1 MENGA
6 LRGNT
11 DGIGKLIG
19 AVLLI
24 VAAVAVGLVGLGAFA
39 AYAAYGAVVAS
50 GAGTGLGIL
59 AGVGAFFAAPIA
71 ACTVFGGVS
80 KIKRNYDRDK
90 RNAQY
95 AQQAKYNPI
104 PTPQPKPAPQPAAPA
119 PSAPADGTPTVFVD
133 ALKQLEE
140 MKPEDR
146 KKYLETLRDHFPSE
160 VETLHKYDEQMA
172 LKQEAKVMKPI
183 TLGTKAPS
191 P

>member
-1 MENGA
+1 MIEQGA

-19 AVLLI
+19 TILLVVA
-24 VAAVAVGLVGLGAFA
+24 VAAVGLAAVGAYA
-39 AYAAYGAVVAS
+39 AYAAYGAVVAA
-50 GAGTGLGIL
+50 GAGKAVGAL
-59 AGVGAFFAAPIA
+59 AAVGAFIAAPVA
-71 ACTVFGGVS
+71 TLTVLSGVRKGFKALGGNSRYKAPKNYTPPVS
-80 KIKRNYDRDK
+80 MKPY
-90 RNAQY
+90 
-95 AQQAKYNPI
+95 QA
-104 PTPQPKPAPQPAAPA
+104 PTPAPAPA
-119 PSAPADGTPTVFVD
+119 PSAPADGTPAVFVD

>member
-6 LRGNT
+6 LRGNM

-19 AVLLI
+19 GLLLI
-24 VAAVAVGLVGLGAFA
+24 VAAVAIGLAGIGAFA
-39 AYAAYGAVVAS
+39 AYAAYGAVVAA
-50 GAGTGLGIL
+50 GAGKALGVL
-59 AGVGAFFAAPIA
+59 AGVGAFVAAPVA
-71 ACTVFGGVS
+71 VCTVFGGIS
-80 KIKRNYDRDK
+80 KLSKQQQAK
-90 RNAQY
+90 W

-104 PTPQPKPAPQPAAPA
+104 PTPKPKPVVAPA
-119 PSAPADGTPTVFVD
+119 PVPTAPADGTPAVFVD
-133 ALKQLEE
+133 ALKQLEA
-140 MKPEDR
+140 MPAEDR

-183 TLGTKAPS
+183 TLGNKAPS

>member
-11 DGIGKLIG
+11 DGIGKMIG
-19 AVLLI
+19 AFLLLI
-24 VAAVAVGLVGLGAFA
+24 AVGAVALAGLGAFA

-59 AGVGAFFAAPIA
+59 AGVGAFFAAPTA
-71 ACTVFGGVS
+71 ACMVLGGAA
-80 KIKRNYDRDK
+80 KLKRNHDREK

-104 PTPQPKPAPQPAAPA
+104 PTPKPKPVAPAPA
-119 PSAPADGTPTVFVD
+119 PSAPADGTPAVFVD
-133 ALKQLEE
+133 ALKQLED

>member
-19 AVLLI
+19 AVLLM
-24 VAAVAVGLVGLGAFA
+24 VAAVAVGLAGLGAFA

-59 AGVGAFFAAPIA
+59 AGVGAFFAAPTA
-71 ACTVFGGVS
+71 ACMVFGGAA
-80 KIKRNYDRDK
+80 KLKRNHDRDK

-104 PTPQPKPAPQPAAPA
+104 PTPKPVAPAPAPA
-119 PSAPADGTPTVFVD
+119 PSAPANDGTPAVFVD
-133 ALKQLEE
+133 ALQQLEA

-172 LKQEAKVMKPI
+172 LKTEAKVMKPI